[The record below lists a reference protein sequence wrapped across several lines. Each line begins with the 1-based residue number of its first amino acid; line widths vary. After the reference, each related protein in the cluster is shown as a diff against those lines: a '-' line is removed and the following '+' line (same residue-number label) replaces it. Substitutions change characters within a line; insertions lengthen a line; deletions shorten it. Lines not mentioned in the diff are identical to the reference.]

1 MKMKIQKVKKFYK
14 FLVSKLQKIILEFKV
29 NTYEDL
35 LNMISNSKVIKENLE
50 ININNIKN
58 KITEK
63 KEELNLIEKFNKN
76 NKINTQSEDLIFTV
90 NK

>member
-1 MKMKIQKVKKFYK
+1 MKIQKVKKFYK